1 MQSKTTYNDI
11 ALILTW
17 PDATIRGDEKW
28 MMFFRKIGI
37 VKNLNFKVGHTGIVI
52 IKRETGKMHFYDF
65 GRYITPRG
73 YGRAR
78 SEFSDPRLDIKLN
91 AKFKNDRIANLSE
104 IVERFE
110 ELKSAM
116 YGEGVL
122 YFSIAYGINFKL
134 AKAYGDYCVHQG
146 SSPYGAIAPD
156 NNNCSRFIT
165 RMLMRS
171 SKRYNWRHSINFPE
185 TIKASPISNV
195 VNANPERLVYSYAPE
210 QGLKHLKMNRW
221 QSLGFLLKK
230 LGDNFKQ
237 RKARLLPHDISIGR
251 MDFSTKPITVP
262 DDAQYLGGVGDG
274 AWFSIR
280 PVQND
285 KVAIKRFTSIGELEY
300 VVLGE
305 TLESVN
311 LMRPFEIT
319 YDSHLLFTHIKQ
331 NGRKIRINHVC
342 RLKINSVSKPK
353 EHTLKYTG

>member
-1 MQSKTTYNDI
+1 FYASLQ
-11 ALILTW
+11 
-17 PDATIRGDEKW
+17 
-28 MMFFRKIGI
+28 
-37 VKNLNFKVGHTGIVI
+37 
-52 IKRETGKMHFYDF
+52 RENY
-65 GRYITPRG
+65 
-73 YGRAR
+73 
-78 SEFSDPRLDIKLN
+78 LL
-91 AKFKNDRIANLSE
+91 NLSPT
-104 IVERFE
+104 
-110 ELKSAM
+110 K
-116 YGEGVL
+116 
-122 YFSIAYGINFKL
+122 
-134 AKAYGDYCVHQG
+134 G
-146 SSPYGAIAPD
+146 SNS
-156 NNNCSRFIT
+156 
-165 RMLMRS
+165 
-171 SKRYNWRHSINFPE
+171 
-185 TIKASPISNV
+185 SPISNV

-237 RKARLLPHDISIGR
+237 RKARLLPHDLSIGR
-251 MDFSTKPITVP
+251 MDFPTKPITVP

-353 EHTLKYTG
+353 EHTLKYTGRSEEHTSE